1 MLPWIQSN
9 YISLELFNPEF
20 QIGFNLLI
28 FSASLNKVLFQF
40 LCLSIIS
47 ALSCTKLMR
56 AFLKSNLSLFLI
68 GDYKKQRD
76 DICMGSSLGPL
87 STYVIMTDFDEKLSK
102 PLINN
107 YKIKLYARYVDH
119 ILFVIK
125 RKMFVVYRTL

>member
-28 FSASLNKVLFQF
+28 FSASLNKVIFQL

-87 STYVIMTDFDEKLSK
+87 STYVIMTDFDEKLRK
-102 PLINN
+102 PLTNN
-107 YKIKLYARYVDH
+107 
-119 ILFVIK
+119 
-125 RKMFVVYRTL
+125 